1 MPDMPVV
8 RPFGV
13 RFSEAIDFLSAKLP
27 ERSLRHDDL
36 AGPVH
41 AKVFAIAGATNIDL
55 VNDIHTSLK
64 NALANG
70 TTLTQFRKDFDQAV
84 QKHGWTYNGKR
95 GWRTAVIFNTNMRT
109 AHMAGRWQQLQ
120 ANKANRPFL
129 QYRTAGDARVRPQHR
144 QWNGLVFHI
153 DNAFWQTHY
162 PPNGWGCRCTIRAY
176 GGDEMAEKGLSESP
190 KFEGKTRTVTGKD
203 GQTKDVVPVGIDP
216 GWDHNVGQS
225 WISPEQALGQKIAAL
240 PLELKGALVARSI
253 SPAFQKVMNTSWQ
266 RFFKLDKK
274 LNHKL
279 PQAQI
284 VGFLDA
290 ETLKAI
296 ADQVPSLQLQST
308 AATVFDFKTVH
319 LAGGHKAE
327 GSPKQVWPDE
337 WSSTLPERL
346 SNYRAVLWDLEKP
359 GLVVLPQ
366 GEFNDW
372 APYVVLGALNAKA
385 EGLNWAQPAV
395 LSLGAR
401 PAREWGTKFKLNG
414 ELVERYLTLI
424 GRKP

>member
-240 PLELKGALVARSI
+240 PLEFKGALVARSI

-290 ETLKAI
+290 ETLKAV
-296 ADQVPSLQLQST
+296 ADQVPGLQLQST

-319 LAGGHKAE
+319 
-327 GSPKQVWPDE
+327 
-337 WSSTLPERL
+337 
-346 SNYRAVLWDLEKP
+346 
-359 GLVVLPQ
+359 
-366 GEFNDW
+366 F
-372 APYVVLGALNAKA
+372 
-385 EGLNWAQPAV
+385 
-395 LSLGAR
+395 
-401 PAREWGTKFKLNG
+401 
-414 ELVERYLTLI
+414 
-424 GRKP
+424 